1 MSNTSTSNISIRM
14 DSELKKQADAF
25 FNELGMNLSTA
36 FTIFVKQ
43 SLREGKIPFS
53 ISLENPNA
61 DTIAAMQETQDIIDG
76 KIQSK
81 TYSSAEELFDEL
93 DAEIAAEEVAKSY

>member
-1 MSNTSTSNISIRM
+1 MANTSTSNISIRM

-43 SLREGKIPFS
+43 SLREGRIPFS
-53 ISLENPNA
+53 ISLEQPNA
-61 DTIAAMQETQDIIDG
+61 ETLSAMQETQDIIDG
-76 KIQSK
+76 KLQVKS
-81 TYSSAEELFDEL
+81 YSSAKELFDEL
-93 DAEIAAEEVAKSY
+93 DAEIKSEEESESC